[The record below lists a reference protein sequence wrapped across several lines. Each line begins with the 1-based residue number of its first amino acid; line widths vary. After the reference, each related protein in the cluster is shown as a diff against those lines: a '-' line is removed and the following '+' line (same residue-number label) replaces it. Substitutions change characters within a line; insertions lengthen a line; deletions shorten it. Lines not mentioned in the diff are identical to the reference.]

1 MEFACFRVI
10 NKRAVA
16 VKRHNDQL
24 YVPVCIGKTAAKSV
38 EIAAA
43 ERGSL
48 LTAEF
53 ENCRIFKQ
61 LRYAFRAA
69 AGLAYIHVEEVFFSG
84 TAAEQ
89 CVERCFGIIRALCE
103 GTEIKHVI
111 CLFYCGDSDMV
122 IADILAEF
130 IRRTAVFQRHP
141 NRRGGY
147 AVCRGH
153 KSVGNAV
160 TPCVFNRFLA
170 ELVIADSRN
179 HHRFAAELCEMRR
192 EIERCAADTAVV
204 AEHIKKYFAEA
215 ECRWIVNHNH
225 TSVLNRAL

>member
-1 MEFACFRVI
+1 M
-10 NKRAVA
+10 
-16 VKRHNDQL
+16 
-24 YVPVCIGKTAAKSV
+24 S
-38 EIAAA
+38 
-43 ERGSL
+43 
-48 LTAEF
+48 
-53 ENCRIFKQ
+53 
-61 LRYAFRAA
+61 
-69 AGLAYIHVEEVFFSG
+69 
-84 TAAEQ
+84 
-89 CVERCFGIIRALCE
+89 
-103 GTEIKHVI
+103 
-111 CLFYCGDSDMV
+111 FYCGDSDVV

-147 AVCRGH
+147 AVRRGH

-204 AEHIKKYFAEA
+204 AEHIKSISPKQSADGLLIMITPQFSTVRCDSPLMDA
-215 ECRWIVNHNH
+215 RHQ
-225 TSVLNRAL
+225 S